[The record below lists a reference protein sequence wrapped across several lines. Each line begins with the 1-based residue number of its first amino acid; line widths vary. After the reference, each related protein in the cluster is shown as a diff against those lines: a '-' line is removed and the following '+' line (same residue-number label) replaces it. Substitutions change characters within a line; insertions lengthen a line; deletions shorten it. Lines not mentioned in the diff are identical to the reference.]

1 MTEKE
6 KKETKGEFKQPFKGI
21 KSAFKK
27 FRTGK
32 LITMD
37 EEDAIINFID
47 QFVSVST
54 HPATV
59 GAEVARIA
67 EEVQQ
72 HHHTKTC
79 RPKPKCRFRFPKLP
93 TWTTILVK
101 PYEAA
106 HPNPFAEEKA
116 YNMNKYEEIIEKV
129 QELLEDEELIKSIVD
144 KYDKKMKQ
152 KRSTK

>member
-1 MTEKE
+1 
-6 KKETKGEFKQPFKGI
+6 
-21 KSAFKK
+21 
-27 FRTGK
+27 
-32 LITMD
+32 MD

-54 HPATV
+54 NPDTV

-79 RPKPKCRFRFPKLP
+79 RPNPKCRFRFPKLP

-116 YNMNKYEEIIEKV
+116 YFMNKYEEIIEKV
-129 QELLEDEELIKSIVD
+129 QGLLEDEELVKSIMD
-144 KYDKKMKQ
+144 KYDKKMRQ
-152 KRSTK
+152 KKSTKSI